1 MAHRIA
7 FDCVCD
13 DCNMAVL
20 VFYRLYL
27 GRCEHLNDSEIAA
40 ATQSQYRSTQR
51 AERVLSAFSRQLS
64 GESNN
69 RDVDVHEVLELT
81 KRSGFCQK
89 MIDKW
94 DAAAVASMH
103 VSKYF

>member
-1 MAHRIA
+1 M
-7 FDCVCD
+7 
-13 DCNMAVL
+13 
-20 VFYRLYL
+20 
-27 GRCEHLNDSEIAA
+27 
-40 ATQSQYRSTQR
+40 
-51 AERVLSAFSRQLS
+51 LSAFSRQLS

-103 VSKYF
+103 VSRYF